1 MASYAHAFPRFSD
14 IDAPDWRRQQQHV
27 PAARGTVTTVEID
40 GDFEEEAPAT
50 SRSPGAPHHE
60 TIRVGLF
67 RAPEDEAEAL
77 DLDDAEPVTVR
88 SDAIEI
94 RAAAPRVLSHSFD
107 PASQVFDEAH
117 PDPMAPMA
125 PAVRRP
131 LESGIVPASMLGE
144 IADAPVA
151 PAHAGVGS
159 RLRGL
164 VSRAA
169 AAVERIVA

>member
-14 IDAPDWRRQQQHV
+14 IDAPDWRGQQHV

-40 GDFEEEAPAT
+40 VDFEEEAPAT

-67 RAPEDEAEAL
+67 RAPEDEADAL
-77 DLDDAEPVTVR
+77 DLEDAEPVTVR
-88 SDAIEI
+88 SDALEI

-131 LESGIVPASMLGE
+131 LESGIVPASV
-144 IADAPVA
+144 IAGLDDELPH
-151 PAHAGVGS
+151 PPAGVGR